1 MFAIFFPYQALC
13 VATPCDWR
21 VWRGDVGKQEISAK
35 RRRGWVGQGG
45 EGDPE
50 ILGGKIS
57 AKGGKWELGG
67 EISASRRGITP
78 YHYGD
83 GDMER
88 LCVSGEYHQR
98 LCIEY

>member
-1 MFAIFFPYQALC
+1 MCSNSLRLAC
-13 VATPCDWR
+13 VAGRRWKARNICKKKEGGGLDKAE
-21 VWRGDVGKQEISAK
+21 RGILRSWGVKYPQ
-35 RRRGWVGQGG
+35 RGEMG
-45 EGDPE
+45 
-50 ILGGKIS
+50 I
-57 AKGGKWELGG
+57 GG

-88 LCVSGEYHQR
+88 LCVSVEYHQR